1 MAERQSL
8 AWLRQLLPPQLPR
21 SVLLTVPCSRQPQP
35 QPQPLPQ
42 PQHQHQRQLL
52 PLPQPQPQP
61 QHQHSS
67 GAGKAAAPASK
78 LAPEQASGLQPQQV
92 LRFQLSSELVRFN
105 TGLSRAPLCPCH
117 GLPVERLPMAAG
129 SKGTGGP
136 HCWSAL
142 DARLG
147 MLHLTS
153 VSCGAARTGTS

>member
-21 SVLLTVPCSRQPQP
+21 SVLLTVPRSRQPRP
-35 QPQPLPQ
+35 QPQSQLL
-42 PQHQHQRQLL
+42 PQHQQPLPL
-52 PLPQPQPQP
+52 PLPQL
-61 QHQHSS
+61 QHSS
-67 GAGKAAAPASK
+67 GAGKAAAPAAK